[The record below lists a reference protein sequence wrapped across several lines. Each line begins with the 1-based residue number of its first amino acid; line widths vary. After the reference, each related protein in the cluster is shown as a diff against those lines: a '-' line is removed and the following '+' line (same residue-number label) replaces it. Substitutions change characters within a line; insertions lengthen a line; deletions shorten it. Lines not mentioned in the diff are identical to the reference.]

1 MRSSAK
7 MRIIV
12 SFLLLFTAAACS
24 SSPADLRA
32 AAAEADCKVV
42 EYSDSTPNLFNAVSA
57 VCSDS
62 ARVYWFPTEE
72 ANKNHG
78 EMCKQ
83 VGGKKVASGKN
94 WTKYSPSC

>member
-1 MRSSAK
+1 MRSLTG
-7 MRIIV
+7 IG
-12 SFLLLFTAAACS
+12 FLLTAVACS
-24 SSPADLRA
+24 KAPADVNEA
-32 AAAEADCKVV
+32 AKEAGCNVV
-42 EYSDSTPNLFNAVSA
+42 GSSDTTPDIFNSSSVK
-57 VCSDS
+57 CSDG